1 MKEQSSKSVVVPK
14 NLVVDGTDHS
24 GNFAG
29 DGDSAPFV
37 VFDVERQKNI
47 AGPFDT
53 RDAGDKARVAILD
66 GAVPMLDVRA
76 LQAYLKRDE
85 SLSPNTS
92 REIRLAAYDI
102 VIALLPQGGGLIKS
116 SLHGADDSPEAKAAL
131 DGLESMILAHAV
143 GGIDV
148 SLPSYLEGIETAV
161 EAIWNRYDG
170 LDQRQSEV
178 TVRDAAKALL
188 NAFGGDTPS
197 WLRAEAVA
205 LENALAGETVANER
219 QLSAGNVTEAC
230 ARSSNGKVV
239 GKRGDARSAGRPPE
253 IRSSVGVVVPGALQ
267 VVGGGTPDSEALR
280 VKVDRAAVL
289 LRDRYG
295 MDVEKRYNS
304 NGRSGGAFLVTDPSE
319 RGIGS
324 NGSVGIGVRSVDD
337 GSFVFNVMVDE
348 HHLSEPALATSG
360 GAGMFAKYAYVRV
373 DSVDEAMRWLET
385 NAKIELSNA
394 AA

>member
-37 VFDVERQKNI
+37 VFDVERQENI

-53 RDAGDKARVAILD
+53 RDAGEKARVEILD

-85 SLSPNTS
+85 NLSTNTS

-102 VIALLPQGGGLIKS
+102 VIALLPQGGGVIES
-116 SLHGADDSPEAKAAL
+116 SLHGDDDSSEATAAL

-143 GGIDV
+143 AGIDV
-148 SLPSYLEGIETAV
+148 SLPAYLEGIETAV
-161 EAIWNRYDG
+161 DAIWNRYDRLG
-170 LDQRQSEV
+170 RKQPEV

-205 LENALAGETVANER
+205 LENALAHEAIANEGK
-219 QLSAGNVTEAC
+219 LSS
-230 ARSSNGKVV
+230 ARAQQK
-239 GKRGDARSAGRPPE
+239 SA
-253 IRSSVGVVVPGALQ
+253 
-267 VVGGGTPDSEALR
+267 
-280 VKVDRAAVL
+280 
-289 LRDRYG
+289 
-295 MDVEKRYNS
+295 
-304 NGRSGGAFLVTDPSE
+304 
-319 RGIGS
+319 
-324 NGSVGIGVRSVDD
+324 
-337 GSFVFNVMVDE
+337 
-348 HHLSEPALATSG
+348 
-360 GAGMFAKYAYVRV
+360 
-373 DSVDEAMRWLET
+373 
-385 NAKIELSNA
+385 IELSKPA
-394 AA
+394 T